1 MDEQVAAAVRAD
13 VRQVNSAD
21 IIKGY
26 EVGKGCS
33 EGCILGEWLNSQ
45 SAAHRSFGLNFNA
58 GKLDHLVHSRLL

>member
-1 MDEQVAAAVRAD
+1 MTSPGDAVDEQVAAAVRAD
-13 VRQVNSAD
+13 VRQVDSAD

-45 SAAHRSFGLNFNA
+45 SAAHRII
-58 GKLDHLVHSRLL
+58 RP